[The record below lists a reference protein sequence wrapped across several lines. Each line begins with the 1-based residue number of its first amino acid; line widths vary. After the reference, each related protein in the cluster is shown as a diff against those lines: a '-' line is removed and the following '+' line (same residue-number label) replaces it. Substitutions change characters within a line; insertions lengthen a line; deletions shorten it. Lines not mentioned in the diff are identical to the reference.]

1 MFTAAEMKAK
11 GYQRI
16 GEKWIAP
23 ANIVEALEAEGRE
36 RLAESK
42 LHYYQTVLGLTSEQA
57 QEAIALE
64 NGSYQRGKA
73 QLQEAGVL
81 DGLTQSAEFIA
92 TRKVLE
98 ANGYSLASRV
108 KKSPVVCF
116 SKADCQDILVDGSGG
131 WQLAQTSGD
140 ADPFTQM
147 IAGSVT
153 NGITA
158 NSLKIALISGVK

>member
-81 DGLTQSAEFIA
+81 DGLTIDSSQFQRSSNAYYI
-92 TRKVLE
+92 RHNV
-98 ANGYSLASRV
+98 Y
-108 KKSPVVCF
+108 
-116 SKADCQDILVDGSGG
+116 
-131 WQLAQTSGD
+131 
-140 ADPFTQM
+140 
-147 IAGSVT
+147 
-153 NGITA
+153 
-158 NSLKIALISGVK
+158 ISII